1 MQVSGPSS
9 ATSGITSGHTSGII
23 SGTCISTTPSAEAGV
38 YICEG
43 YLQTAGLH
51 YLTVLL
57 NGTDRIA
64 GTPLHADFLPD
75 CMLIAPSLQARLSRC
90 VCSIWERRAPY

>member
-9 ATSGITSGHTSGII
+9 ATSGITSGNTSGII
-23 SGTCISTTPSAEAGV
+23 SGTCISTTPSAEEGV

-64 GTPLHADFLPD
+64 GTPL
-75 CMLIAPSLQARLSRC
+75 LIASLIAC
-90 VCSIWERRAPY
+90 

>member
-1 MQVSGPSS
+1 MTAGCRLAPMQVSGPSS
-9 ATSGITSGHTSGII
+9 TTSGITSGNTSGII
-23 SGTCISTTPSAEAGV
+23 SGTRISTTPSAEAGV

-43 YLQTAGLH
+43 YVQTAGLH

-64 GTPLHADFLPD
+64 GTPLHADCLPD
-75 CMLIAPSLQARLSRC
+75 CMLIASRIAC
-90 VCSIWERRAPY
+90 

>member
-1 MQVSGPSS
+1 MTAGCRLAPMQVSGPSS
-9 ATSGITSGHTSGII
+9 TTSGITSGNTSGII
-23 SGTCISTTPSAEAGV
+23 SGITSGTRISTTPSAEAGV

-64 GTPLHADFLPD
+64 GTPLHADCLPD
-75 CMLIAPSLQARLSRC
+75 CMMIASLIAC
-90 VCSIWERRAPY
+90 